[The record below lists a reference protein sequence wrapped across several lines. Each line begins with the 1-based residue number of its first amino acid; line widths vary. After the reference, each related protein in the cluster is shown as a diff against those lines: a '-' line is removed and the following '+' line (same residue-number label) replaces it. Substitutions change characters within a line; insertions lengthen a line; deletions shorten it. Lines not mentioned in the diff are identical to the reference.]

1 MVVSKWACQ
10 NEAKT
15 RQNDRGL
22 IKLPMILPG
31 GDVMNFPGCWQVV
44 SAAASFLP
52 TATGASASFLPALT
66 VANAQVDMLSIC
78 YSILSFCIEGFR
90 FLEVVL
96 FCQCQSMQYWYMVM
110 IYLLSATQCL
120 WPSLPLLGVSLKGR
134 RPALIASTSWQEVEE
149 THEGINVAVSVP
161 VNPCCKISILLDL
174 FLFCKWLNHFN
185 LFLFL
190 RNDNL
195 PECKLK

>member
-1 MVVSKWACQ
+1 MVVSKWSCQ

-22 IKLPMILPG
+22 IKLPRILPG

-78 YSILSFCIEGFR
+78 YSIHHSVLLYWRIQISWSCIILSVSVNAILVHG
-90 FLEVVL
+90 
-96 FCQCQSMQYWYMVM
+96 SPVM

-185 LFLFL
+185 FYFYF
-190 RNDNL
+190 
-195 PECKLK
+195 